1 MGFPGGS
8 VGKKKIFLQCRR
20 PGSIPGLGR
29 FSGEG
34 NGNPFQCSCL
44 GNPMDRGAW
53 QATVHGV
60 AGVGHNLVI
69 KPPPIINYNNIYY
82 TIYIYK
88 NFINLSSDAW
98 GGPLLSASYC
108 PFFLSSS
115 SSFIHSSSTKLV
127 NASY

>member
-1 MGFPGGS
+1 MMGFPSGS
-8 VGKKKIFLQCRR
+8 VGKKIFLQCRR
-20 PGSIPGLGR
+20 PGSIPGLRR

-34 NGNPFQCSCL
+34 NGNPFLYPCL
-44 GNPMDRGAW
+44 GNPMDRGTW
-53 QATVHGV
+53 QTTVHGV
-60 AGVGHNLVI
+60 TRVGHNLVI
-69 KPPPIINYNNIYY
+69 KPLPIINYNNIYY

-98 GGPLLSASYC
+98 GGPLLSALYYS
-108 PFFLSSS
+108 FFLSSS